1 MMRKFIIG
9 GVGILFM
16 AVVCYTAIDF
26 RSLLYRPLLNGADN
40 KKTLI
45 LKLDKNT
52 SAVSF
57 VRLLESQNLI
67 RSPRMF
73 MLYIRFNGF
82 SKKLKAGIYEVK
94 SGETVLQLLQK
105 VLNADVLILPFR
117 IVNGATQKN
126 IESQLVN
133 APYLTTEPNVWKNIS
148 AEHPSAEG
156 LLLADTY
163 NYDAGSSSGQLL
175 LRANGRLKQ
184 VLDKYW
190 TNRDA
195 NLPYKTPY
203 ELLTAASIIEKEAA
217 KPDERRLISGV
228 LANRLRKRMQ
238 LQMDPTVIY
247 GLGTQFNGKLT
258 HQDLSIDSPYN
269 TYLHYG
275 LPPTPIAMVGE
286 DAIDAAAHPT
296 VTNYLYFVA
305 NGEGGHQFSETY
317 VQQREAITKYRHRQ

>member
-1 MMRKFIIG
+1 MRKFIIG
-9 GVGILFM
+9 GIGILLV
-16 AVVCYTAIDF
+16 AVTCYTALDF
-26 RSLLYRPLLNGADN
+26 RSLLHRPLLSGTDA
-40 KKTLI
+40 TQTVI

-57 VRLLESQNLI
+57 VRLLERQNLV
-67 RSPRMF
+67 RSPRLF
-73 MLYIRFNGF
+73 LLYIRLNGF

-105 VLNADVLILPFR
+105 ILSADVLVLPFR
-117 IVNGATQKN
+117 IVNGTTQQN
-126 IESQLVN
+126 IESQLAN
-133 APYLTTEPNVWKNIS
+133 LPYLTPEPNVWKNIA

-156 LLLADTY
+156 LILADTY

-175 LRANGRLKQ
+175 LRANARLRQ
-184 VLDKYW
+184 VLDKSW

-195 NLPYKTPY
+195 NLPYKTAY

-247 GLGTQFNGKLT
+247 ALGPQFKSKLT
-258 HQDLSIDSPYN
+258 HQDLSINSPYN